1 MADLKILYDFQ
12 ASSSKNFQTLNA
24 LPKIYV
30 FQIWKRAM
38 KIFYFP
44 RISESY
50 P

>member
-12 ASSSKNFQTLNA
+12 ATSSKNFQTLNA

-38 KIFYFP
+38 KNFYFP